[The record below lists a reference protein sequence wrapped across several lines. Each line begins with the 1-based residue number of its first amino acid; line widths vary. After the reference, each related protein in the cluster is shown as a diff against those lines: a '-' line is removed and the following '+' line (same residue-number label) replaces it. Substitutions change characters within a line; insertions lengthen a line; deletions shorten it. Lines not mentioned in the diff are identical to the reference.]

1 MRQYQVP
8 QFITVE
14 DKVIGP
20 LTVKQSLFVGAG
32 ILLIVFSKIY
42 FLDFLFLPF
51 AIFIGALSGALA
63 FLKINEQPFA
73 LILKNAVFYI
83 LRPRL
88 YLWKKEQKSLTQKKE
103 PKEKNG
109 PQIRKIPTLSTS
121 RLSDLAW
128 SLDIKERI
136 KE

>member
-20 LTVKQSLFVGAG
+20 LTVKQSLFVGVG
-32 ILLIVFSKIY
+32 ILLVVVIKIY
-42 FLDFLFLPF
+42 FQDFLFWPF
-51 AIFIGALSGALA
+51 AIFVAALSGALA
-63 FLKINEQPFA
+63 FLKVNEQSFA
-73 LILKNAVFYI
+73 LILKNAIFYI

-88 YLWKKEQKSLTQKKE
+88 YLWKKDQKKTTQKK
-103 PKEKNG
+103 G
-109 PQIRKIPTLSTS
+109 PQDKTGLQIRSIPTLSTS

>member
-32 ILLIVFSKIY
+32 ILLTVFIKIY
-42 FLDFLFLPF
+42 FQDFLFWPF
-51 AIFIGALSGALA
+51 AIFIVSLSGALA
-63 FLKINEQPFA
+63 FLKVNEQPFA
-73 LILKNAVFYI
+73 LILKNAILYI

-88 YLWKKEQKSLTQKKE
+88 YLWKKDQKKRLQKKDR
-103 PKEKNG
+103 KEKNE
-109 PQIRKIPTLSTS
+109 PQIRSIPTLSAS

-128 SLDIKERI
+128 SLDIKEKI